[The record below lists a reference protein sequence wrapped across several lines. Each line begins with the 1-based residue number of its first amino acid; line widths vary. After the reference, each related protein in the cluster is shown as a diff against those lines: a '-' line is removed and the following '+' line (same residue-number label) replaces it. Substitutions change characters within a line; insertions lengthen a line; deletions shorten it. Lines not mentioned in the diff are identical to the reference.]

1 MSRFDIRDIPNPLI
15 VAPMAGGPSTPQLA
29 AAASNAGGL
38 GMLAGGLLSPDGLAE
53 RIRTARGLT
62 SRPFGVNLFVPQPS
76 AGTERQYGEYAKA
89 LAPEAKRYGVPIGT
103 PRDDDDGW
111 AAKLA
116 VVSDMRPSVVSFTF
130 GLPSEQTCSRLHS
143 RGIALFANV
152 TTVAEAKMAVAR
164 GIDALIVQGP
174 AAGGHRATF
183 DPAAPPC
190 DTPLLQLLN
199 GICADVDVPVVASG
213 GLVSADDIARALA
226 AGAVAAQLGTAFLL
240 ADEAGTHPTHRAA
253 LRDKAFPNTVV
264 TRAFTGR
271 YARALRNGFVDRYGK
286 QAPFGFPQIGLMTAP
301 LQSAAVDAD
310 DPHGMALWAGTNFRQ
325 ARPGSVAQIFGSL
338 T

>member
-1 MSRFDIRDIPNPLI
+1 MPL
-15 VAPMAGGPSTPQLA
+15 
-29 AAASNAGGL
+29 
-38 GMLAGGLLSPDGLAE
+38 
-53 RIRTARGLT
+53 
-62 SRPFGVNLFVPQPS
+62 GVNLFVPQPS
-76 AGTERQYGEYAKA
+76 AGTERQYSEYAKA
-89 LAPEAKRYGVPIGT
+89 LAPEAKRYGVRIGT

-130 GLPSEQTCSRLHS
+130 GLPSEQTCAHLRS

-152 TTVAEAKMAVAR
+152 TTVAEAKMAVTL
-164 GIDALIVQGP
+164 GIDTLIAQGP

-183 DPAAPPC
+183 DPATPPC
-190 DTPLLQLLN
+190 DTPLLRLLKEI
-199 GICADVDVPVVASG
+199 GVDADVPVIASG
-213 GLVSADDIARALA
+213 GIAAADDVARVLT

-253 LRDKAFPNTVV
+253 LRDKAFPDTAV

-271 YARALRNGFVDRYGK
+271 YARALRNGFVDRYGS

-301 LQSAAVDAD
+301 LQSAAGDAD
-310 DPHGMALWAGTNFRQ
+310 DPDGMALWAGANFRQ
-325 ARPGSVAQIFGSL
+325 ARKGCVADIFRSL

>member
-1 MSRFDIRDIPNPLI
+1 MNRFDISDISKPVI
-15 VAPMAGGPSTPQLA
+15 VAPMAGGPSTPGLA

-38 GMLAGGLLSPDGLAE
+38 GMLAGGLLSPDVLAE
-53 RIRTARGLT
+53 RIDGALGLT
-62 SRPFGVNLFVPQPS
+62 SGPLGVNLFVPEPS
-76 AGTERQYGEYAKA
+76 AGTQHQYSEYAKA
-89 LAPEAKRYGVPIGT
+89 LAPETQRYGVRIGT

-111 AAKLA
+111 AAKLD
-116 VVSDMRPSVVSFTF
+116 VVSDMRPAVVSFTF
-130 GLPSEQTCSRLHS
+130 GLPSEQTCSRLHGS
-143 RGIALFANV
+143 GILLLASV
-152 TTVAEAKMAVAR
+152 TTVAEARMAVAR

-199 GICADVDVPVVASG
+199 RICVDVDVPVVASG
-213 GLVSADDIARALA
+213 GLVSADDVARVLA
-226 AGAVAAQLGTAFLL
+226 AGALAAQLGTAFLL
-240 ADEAGTHPTHRAA
+240 ADEAGTHPTYRAA
-253 LRDKAFPNTVV
+253 LRDASFAKTVV

-271 YARALRNGFVDRYGK
+271 YARALRNGFIDRYGK
-286 QAPFGFPQIGLMTAP
+286 HAPFGFPQIGLMTAP
-301 LQSAAVDAD
+301 LQSAARDAD

-325 ARPGSVAQIFGSL
+325 ARKGSVAEIFRSL

>member
-1 MSRFDIRDIPNPLI
+1 MNRFDISEISKPLI

-29 AAASNAGGL
+29 AAA
-38 GMLAGGLLSPDGLAE
+38 
-53 RIRTARGLT
+53 
-62 SRPFGVNLFVPQPS
+62 VNLFVPQPS
-76 AGTERQYGEYAKA
+76 AGTQRQYTEYAKA
-89 LAPEAKRYGVPIGT
+89 LAPEAQRYGVRIGT

-111 AAKLA
+111 AAKLL
-116 VVSDMRPSVVSFTF
+116 VVSDMRPAVVSFTF
-130 GLPSEQTCSRLHS
+130 GLPSEQICSRLHS
-143 RGIALFANV
+143 SGILLFASV

-190 DTPLLQLLN
+190 DTPLLQLLTA
-199 GICADVDVPVVASG
+199 ICVDADVPVVASG
-213 GLVSADDIARALA
+213 GLAT
-226 AGAVAAQLGTAFLL
+226 AAQLGTAFLL

-253 LRDKAFPNTVV
+253 LRDEAFAETII

-271 YARALRNGFVDRYGK
+271 YARALRNRFVDRYGM
-286 QAPFGFPQIGLMTAP
+286 QAPFGFPQIGLVTAP
-301 LQSAAVDAD
+301 LHSAAGEAD
-310 DPHGMALWAGTNFRQ
+310 DPHGMALWAGTSFRQ
-325 ARPGSVAQIFGSL
+325 ARNGSVAEIVRSL

>member
-1 MSRFDIRDIPNPLI
+1 MNRFDIRDVSKPLI

-38 GMLAGGLLSPDGLAE
+38 GMLAGGLLSPDVLAE
-53 RIRTARGLT
+53 KLDAARGLT
-62 SRPFGVNLFVPQPS
+62 SGPVGVNLFVPQPS
-76 AGTERQYGEYAKA
+76 AGTTRQYTEYAKA
-89 LAPEAKRYGVPIGT
+89 LAPEAQRYGVRLGT
-103 PRDDDDGW
+103 PRDYDDGW
-111 AAKLA
+111 AAKLL

-130 GLPSEQTCSRLHS
+130 GLPSPQTCSRLHS
-143 RGIALFANV
+143 SGILLFASV
-152 TTVAEAKMAVAR
+152 TTVAEAKMAVSR
-164 GIDALIVQGP
+164 GLDALIVQGP

-190 DTPLLQLLN
+190 DTPLLQQLKA
-199 GICADVDVPVVASG
+199 ICADADVPVVASG
-213 GLVSADDIARALA
+213 GLATADDIARVLA

-253 LRDKAFPNTVV
+253 LRDAAFAETVV

-271 YARALRNGFVDRYGK
+271 YARGLRNGFVDRYGH
-286 QAPFGFPQIGLMTAP
+286 QAPFGFPQIGLVTAP
-301 LQSAAVDAD
+301 LQSAAGEAD
-310 DPHGMALWAGTNFRQ
+310 DPHGMALFAGSSFQQ
-325 ARPGSVAQIFGSL
+325 ARNGSVAEIFRSL